1 MNATPKRRLSLREP
15 ARRML
20 QFGRQILVLTD
31 IRRPESWLGTLV
43 SLLLRIG
50 TLSLI
55 VFAAILIWRLLRS
68 DGYVIEAF
76 TVPKTLEEAGFQG
89 QVLARMA
96 QDEFLKVK
104 EIAASVKADS
114 VNMQGDEMPELNV
127 AVMGFGVSLRSVAFQ
142 LRELFGRP
150 NNVIRGEVTLADS
163 TLSLTLR
170 MTGFQPVVFYEKIND
185 GLRPALNRLL
195 RRAGE
200 QALGNYDPYRLAIYY
215 NRQMRIEEGIKV
227 VGDMLVR
234 RPQEAHWAYL
244 AWGALLEDQGKY
256 EEAMQKFEHSARI
269 KPDFAL
275 PWMRQAWCFQKQG
288 NNAEAINKA
297 QKALELAPNE
307 AMYWNACANMFNQEK
322 RYDEADRAY
331 SKVTELV
338 GWTDGWQIN
347 WAEAKLNRG
356 DMEGGKQ
363 LLREVIEK
371 SDVELTR
378 TLARAF
384 ICFVD
389 EDYEGATKAVFEAA
403 ALDPNN
409 GFAVRSAQQACL
421 RQGDYQR
428 AIQLGTSIRF
438 NSENAEQKQM
448 ILNLTSMGFNLSG
461 QQDSAIVYAQRAILA
476 DSTVGFPYATLA
488 EVYAMKGQ
496 NELFFFYLE
505 KAFQKG
511 MKASAISS
519 QEEPYGRFAQNR
531 RFRNLLEKYK
541 K

>member
-1 MNATPKRRLSLREP
+1 M
-15 ARRML
+15 
-20 QFGRQILVLTD
+20 
-31 IRRPESWLGTLV
+31 
-43 SLLLRIG
+43 
-50 TLSLI
+50 
-55 VFAAILIWRLLRS
+55 
-68 DGYVIEAF
+68 
-76 TVPKTLEEAGFQG
+76 
-89 QVLARMA
+89 
-96 QDEFLKVK
+96 
-104 EIAASVKADS
+104 
-114 VNMQGDEMPELNV
+114 
-127 AVMGFGVSLRSVAFQ
+127 
-142 LRELFGRP
+142 
-150 NNVIRGEVTLADS
+150 
-163 TLSLTLR
+163 
-170 MTGFQPVVFYEKIND
+170 
-185 GLRPALNRLL
+185 
-195 RRAGE
+195 
-200 QALGNYDPYRLAIYY
+200 
-215 NRQMRIEEGIKV
+215 
-227 VGDMLVR
+227 
-234 RPQEAHWAYL
+234 
-244 AWGALLEDQGKY
+244 LEDQGKY

-307 AMYWNACANMFNQEK
+307 AMYWNACANMLNQEK

-331 SKVTELV
+331 SRVTELV

-356 DMEGGKQ
+356 DVEGGKQ

-384 ICFVD
+384 ISLV
-389 EDYEGATKAVFEAA
+389 EGDYETATKAVFEAA

-421 RQGDYQR
+421 QKGDYQR

-488 EVYAMKGQ
+488 EAYAMKGQ

-511 MKASAISS
+511 MKASAING

-531 RFRNLLEKYK
+531 RYRKLLEKYK

>member
-1 MNATPKRRLSLREP
+1 MRRV
-15 ARRML
+15 L

-55 VFAAILIWRLLRS
+55 VFAAILIWRLLKS

-76 TVPKTLEEAGFQG
+76 SVPKTLEEAGFQG

-114 VNMQGDEMPELNV
+114 VNMQGDEAPELTV

-150 NNVIRGEVTLADS
+150 NKVIRGEITLADS
-163 TLSLTLR
+163 TLALTLR
-170 MTGFQPVVFYEKIND
+170 MTGFQPAVFYEKTSD
-185 GLRPALNRLL
+185 GLRPALSRLL
-195 RRAGE
+195 RRASE

-215 NRQMRIEEGIKV
+215 NRQMRHDEGIQV
-227 VGDMLVR
+227 VGNMLSN

-244 AWGALLEDQGKY
+244 AWGALLESQGKL
-256 EEAMQKFEHSARI
+256 EEALQKFEQAAQV
-269 KPDFAL
+269 KPDFPL
-275 PWMRQAWCFQKQG
+275 PWMRQAWCLQKLDK
-288 NNAEAINKA
+288 NADAIPKA
-297 QKALELAPNE
+297 EKALALAPNE
-307 AMYWNACANMFNQEK
+307 PTYWNAYGNMLNQEK
-322 RYDEADRAY
+322 RYEESDRAFARV
-331 SKVTELV
+331 SELA
-338 GWTDGWQIN
+338 GWSGGWQIN

-356 DMEGGKQ
+356 DKEGGKQ
-363 LLREVIEK
+363 ILQEVLEK

-378 TLARAF
+378 SLARAF
-384 ICFVD
+384 IAYVD
-389 EDYEGATKAVFEAA
+389 EDFDAATRAVFEAA

-421 RQGDYQR
+421 QKGDYQR

-438 NSENAEQKQM
+438 DSENAEQKQL
-448 ILNLTSMGFNLSG
+448 ILNLTSMGFNFLG
-461 QQDSAIVYAQRAILA
+461 QQDSAIVYAQKAILA
-476 DSTVGFPYATLA
+476 DTTLGYPYATLA
-488 EVYAMKGQ
+488 EAYAMKGQ

-505 KAFQKG
+505 KAFKKG
-511 MKASAISS
+511 MRVSAIGN
-519 QEEPYGRFAQNR
+519 QEEPYSRFAQNR
-531 RFRNLLEKYK
+531 RYRRLLEKYK